1 MKRIKNN
8 PFRSLM
14 IHFIQL
20 IFLPIY
26 ITSCSIQTEPDLAT
40 VNGDRII
47 LSDFLPKY
55 ASFLSKTYQKDNL
68 SNRYA
73 FLNSLIDEKLIL
85 DHASEAG
92 LDNDP
97 DMIYEKE
104 KIHDQLLLNDYYD
117 IKIINDIHITNNE
130 LRILF
135 KYYKTRLHV
144 RHLYAPDIKTII
156 DIADKIAS
164 GVPWEYLAKTC
175 FEDSVLKNN
184 GGDLGWY
191 KMGELDP
198 AFEIAAYGLSD
209 GEISE
214 PIKTRNGY
222 SIIQVI
228 EKEKDILLTED
239 DYQLNKDWLEQMA
252 VRYKMMPKLRKF
264 TDSIVVDL
272 AIEFND
278 KGLLDLLDGLNENQ
292 DDRLSYRNS
301 PVLMV
306 KGDKPLTVEDCIAY
320 FSKLSDKQ
328 FKRINSVET
337 LKTVLSGI
345 LARDKMIKDAKD
357 LLLHKSRSF
366 QEILKQEYTSLILKE
381 TMSEINRSVDVNWQE
396 EYFKFRNGLVV
407 KSKISIDSTQV
418 RSFPMVVEASL

>member
-14 IHFIQL
+14 IHFIKL

-306 KGDKPLTVEDCIAY
+306 KGDKLLTVEDCIAY

-381 TMSEINRSVDVNWQE
+381 TMSEINRSVNVNWQE
-396 EYFKFRNGLVV
+396 EYFKFQNGLVV
-407 KSKISIDSTQV
+407 KSKISIDSAQV
-418 RSFPMVVEASL
+418 RSFPMVMEASL